1 MRATIP
7 ITCQR
12 LTCASMVLLGKTLV
26 AVAPPPRA
34 HMLALLAD
42 LDADHDG
49 KLDASEFEAFVVWLT
64 GGLLARAAL
73 QVRAAFTWLFCGRCW
88 CSPSCFYSVS
98 ADLQAALC
106 TAARSDAARR
116 PAADSAACCGTRRC

>member
-1 MRATIP
+1 M
-7 ITCQR
+7 
-12 LTCASMVLLGKTLV
+12 LLLHKTLV

-49 KLDASEFEAFVVWLT
+49 KLDAAEFEAFVVWLT

-73 QVRAAFTWLFCGRCW
+73 QVRHTLELMLG
-88 CSPSCFYSVS
+88 SGG
-98 ADLQAALC
+98 ALPLVILPC
-106 TAARSDAARR
+106 A
-116 PAADSAACCGTRRC
+116 